1 MKKKINID
9 LKLLCQWLAANKISL
24 NLSKTEYILFRHK
37 LKPINYQLKIKIDG
51 KKLCPSTF
59 IKYLGVFLDENLSW
73 NNHVK
78 SISLKLRRANGALSK
93 LRHVSSNVLNTVY
106 YGSDEKLGY
115 PIGVCCG
122 VLPKRRDE

>member
-1 MKKKINID
+1 MNKKINIY

-24 NLSKTEYILFRHK
+24 NFSKTEYILFRHK

-51 KKLCPSTF
+51 KKLYPSTF
-59 IKYLGVFLDENLSW
+59 IKYLGVFLDEHLSW

-93 LRHVSSNVLNTVY
+93 LRHYVSSNVLNTVY
-106 YGSDEKLGY
+106 YAIFSLPYILCMSNMGSK
-115 PIGVCCG
+115 
-122 VLPKRRDE
+122 